1 MVRIGAMN
9 LLGNGLDA
17 ACHYEDALSV
27 RGAELSML
35 RRLGRSEGVILAAQS
50 NLAGTYQAVG
60 RFEDALGIY
69 RDAQLDFARLY
80 GEEHQNTLRQAN
92 RYALCLL
99 NLRRFAEAKSLL
111 RRTLP
116 VARRVLGEDNEVTV
130 KMRAVYAG
138 ALFRDDDA
146 TLDDLLEA
154 VTTLED
160 VTRIARRVFGGANPV
175 TVNIEEELRDAR
187 AALAAREAKG

>member
-1 MVRIGAMN
+1 MN
-9 LLGNGLDA
+9 LLGNGLSGA
-17 ACHYEDALSV
+17 KHHVDALSV
-27 RGAELSML
+27 REAELSML
-35 RRLGRSEGVILAAQS
+35 RRIDASDESIPITQRNLALTYAKLGRHEQALRMLRDAYSESLKTVGPQDGDAIMAAS
-50 NLAGTYQAVG
+50 NLAAS
-60 RFEDALGIY
+60 L
-69 RDAQLDFARLY
+69 LD
-80 GEEHQNTLRQAN
+80 
-92 RYALCLL
+92 
-99 NLRRFAEAKSLL
+99 LRRFEEARSLV
-111 RRTLP
+111 RKTLP

-130 KMRAVYAG
+130 KMRAVYEG